1 MLRSDLCDYSI
12 AYIVVKGTITAEGD
26 NNANK
31 RNKNLAFK
39 NNAPFINCISK
50 INGIKIDD
58 AEDLDIVMPMY
69 SLLEYSKNYRKAT
82 GSLLNYHRDEP
93 SNPLNTG
100 SESFKYKTSITG
112 KTPQNN
118 DSLAN
123 AEVVIPL
130 KYLSNFWKSLDIPL
144 INCEVEL
151 ILTWTK
157 NCALAYVTVRAA
169 GNNNVPPAIVAPTGL
184 EFQITDTKL
193 YVPVVTLSKEN
204 DIKLLEK
211 LKSGFKRTIKWNKY
225 RSQMT
230 IKNNNSNLNY
240 LIDPTFTNANR
251 LFVLSFERIEEN
263 NIKKDY
269 RDTFSHY
276 YVPTVGIK
284 DFNVLIDGK
293 SFFDLPVRN
302 VEEAYEK
309 IIDMCNN
316 SDYTTRNLLDF
327 AYHKKKLQINC
338 N

>member
-1 MLRSDLCDYSI
+1 MD
-12 AYIVVKGTITAEGD
+12 
-26 NNANK
+26 
-31 RNKNLAFK
+31 
-39 NNAPFINCISK
+39 
-50 INGIKIDD
+50 
-58 AEDLDIVMPMY
+58 
-69 SLLEYSKNYRKAT
+69 SLLEYSKKYRKTT

-230 IKNNNSNLNY
+230 IQNNNSNLNY